1 MDINLEN
8 FTVIEDFGENG
19 VYERLLVADENNL
32 KLFIK
37 KTTKR
42 ILLDENKKKYF
53 ENELSVNK
61 TFDHENIIIFIDKKE
76 ILNDIFLIFE
86 AINGGNLNDYF
97 KQYKEKFGAFPEE
110 LVQKIIKQISS
121 ALKYLH
127 EKHIIYRNLALNN
140 IFLNFDSEEDLSNFN
155 ISDAT
160 MKLGNFHLCKILEEN
175 ELAHSFIGIPIY
187 MDPNIL
193 FYPDNKDKI
202 EYEYKADIWS
212 LGIICYELLVGITP
226 FEGNDYD
233 DLVNNMQKGKYLI
246 PKKLN
251 LSKEAISFINGML
264 QYDPSKRFDI
274 NDVIN
279 HDFLKKNVKD
289 FSHEKYDLGEINE
302 NGITLNININ

>member
-8 FTVIEDFGENG
+8 FTVVEDFGEND
-19 VYERLLVADENNL
+19 VYERLIASDENNL

-42 ILLDENKKKYF
+42 ILQNEAKRKYF

-86 AINGGNLNDYF
+86 AVNGGNLNDYF
-97 KQYKEKFGAFPEE
+97 KQYKEKYGTFPEE
-110 LVQKIIKQISS
+110 LVQKIIKQVSS

-127 EKHIIYRNLALNN
+127 EKHIVYRNLGLDH
-140 IFLNFDSEEDLSNFN
+140 IFLNFENEDFN

-160 MKLGNFHLCKILEEN
+160 IKIGNFHLCKILEEN
-175 ELAHSFIGIPIY
+175 ELAHSFIGIPAY

-193 FYPDNKDKI
+193 FYSNKQDKI
-202 EYEYKADIWS
+202 GYEYKADIWS
-212 LGIICYELLVGITP
+212 LGIICYELLVGTIP
-226 FEGNDYD
+226 FEGNFYQ
-233 DLVNNMQKGKYLI
+233 DLINNMQKGKYFI

-264 QYDPSKRFDI
+264 QYDPNKRFDI
-274 NDVIN
+274 NEVIN
-279 HDFLKKNVKD
+279 HDFLKKDVKD
-289 FSHEKYDLGEINE
+289 FSHEKYDIGEVTE
-302 NGITLNININ
+302 NGITLDININ

>member
-8 FTVIEDFGENG
+8 FTVVEDFGEND
-19 VYERLLVADENNL
+19 VYERLIASDENNL

-42 ILLDENKKKYF
+42 ILQNEAKRKYF

-86 AINGGNLNDYF
+86 AVNGGNLNDYF
-97 KQYKEKFGAFPEE
+97 KQYKEKYGTFPEE
-110 LVQKIIKQISS
+110 LVQKIIKQVSS

-127 EKHIIYRNLALNN
+127 EKHIVYRNLGLDH
-140 IFLNFDSEEDLSNFN
+140 IFLNFENEDFN

-160 MKLGNFHLCKILEEN
+160 IKIGNFHLCKVLEEN
-175 ELAHSFIGIPIY
+175 ELAHSFIGIPAY

-193 FYPDNKDKI
+193 FYSNKQDKI
-202 EYEYKADIWS
+202 GYEYKADIWS
-212 LGIICYELLVGITP
+212 LGIICYELLVGTIP
-226 FEGNDYD
+226 FEGNFYQ
-233 DLVNNMQKGKYLI
+233 DLINNMQKGKYFI

-264 QYDPSKRFDI
+264 QYDPNKRFDI
-274 NDVIN
+274 NEVIN
-279 HDFLKKNVKD
+279 HDFLKKDVKD
-289 FSHEKYDLGEINE
+289 FSHEKYD
-302 NGITLNININ
+302 

>member
-8 FTVIEDFGENG
+8 FSVVEDLGEND
-19 VYERLLVADENNL
+19 VYERLIASDENNL

-42 ILLDENKKKYF
+42 ILQDEAKRKYF

-76 ILNDIFLIFE
+76 ILSDIFLLFE
-86 AINGGNLNDYF
+86 AVNGGNLNDYF
-97 KQYKEKFGAFPEE
+97 KQYKEKYGTFPEE
-110 LVQKIIKQISS
+110 LVQKIIKQVSS

-127 EKHIIYRNLALNN
+127 ERHIVYRNLGLDH
-140 IFLNFDSEEDLSNFN
+140 IFLNFENDDFN

-160 MKLGNFHLCKILEEN
+160 IKIGNFHLCKVLEEN
-175 ELAHSFIGIPIY
+175 ELAHSFIGIPVY

-193 FYPDNKDKI
+193 FYSDKPDKI
-202 EYEYKADIWS
+202 NYEYKADIWS
-212 LGIICYELLVGITP
+212 LGIICYELLVGTIP
-226 FEGNDYD
+226 FEGNAYE
-233 DLVNNMQKGKYLI
+233 DLINNMQKGKYFI

-264 QYDPSKRFDI
+264 QYDPNKRFDI
-274 NDVIN
+274 NEVIN
-279 HDFLKKNVKD
+279 HDFLNKDVKD
-289 FSHEKYDLGEINE
+289 FSHEKYDIGEVNE
-302 NGITLNININ
+302 NGITLDIKIN

>member
-8 FTVIEDFGENG
+8 FSVVEDLGEND
-19 VYERLLVADENNL
+19 VYERLIASDENNL

-42 ILLDENKKKYF
+42 ILQDEAKRKYF

-76 ILNDIFLIFE
+76 ILNDIFLLFE
-86 AINGGNLNDYF
+86 AVNGGNLNDYF
-97 KQYKEKFGAFPEE
+97 KQYKEKYGTFPEE
-110 LVQKIIKQISS
+110 LVQKIIKQVSS

-127 EKHIIYRNLALNN
+127 ERHIVYRNLGLDH
-140 IFLNFDSEEDLSNFN
+140 IFLNFENDDFN

-160 MKLGNFHLCKILEEN
+160 IKIGNFHLCKVLEEN
-175 ELAHSFIGIPIY
+175 ELAHSFIGIPVY

-193 FYPDNKDKI
+193 FYSDKPDKI
-202 EYEYKADIWS
+202 NYEYKADIWS
-212 LGIICYELLVGITP
+212 LGIICYELLVGTIP
-226 FEGNDYD
+226 FEGNAYE
-233 DLVNNMQKGKYLI
+233 DLINNMQKGKYFI

-264 QYDPSKRFDI
+264 QYDPNKRFDI
-274 NDVIN
+274 NEVIN
-279 HDFLKKNVKD
+279 HDFLKKDVKD
-289 FSHEKYDLGEINE
+289 FSHEKYDIGEVNE
-302 NGITLNININ
+302 NGITLDIKIN